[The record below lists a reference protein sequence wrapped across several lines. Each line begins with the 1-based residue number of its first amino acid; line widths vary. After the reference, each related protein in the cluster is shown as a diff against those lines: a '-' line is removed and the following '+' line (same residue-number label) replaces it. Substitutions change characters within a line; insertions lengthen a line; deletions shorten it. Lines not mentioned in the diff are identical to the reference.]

1 MVQGAALGSVAQLA
15 RRLFQMGNSG
25 AEIEQEQP
33 VQYINAEP
41 GSPEDNV
48 RDLYAYYRKQA
59 QIDSNTLSAEEN
71 VVASAQNDG
80 TIGTDQLSY
89 EERSALVDSILQTDS
104 AQLWGQLP
112 DGTNQ
117 GIKHFIN
124 YKNKYPQRIL
134 SLEQRLGVQ
143 TGDFSNTVQG
153 FKLFTQRALE
163 VIKHGKVREI
173 NGKKFY
179 YLDGVANSKKGVIV
193 IVKDGKIQS
202 VMPSDFKSFNRLK

>member
-1 MVQGAALGSVAQLA
+1 
-15 RRLFQMGNSG
+15 MGNSG

-33 VQYINAEP
+33 VQYIDPEQ

-59 QIDSNTLSAEEN
+59 QIDSDTLSAEEN

-112 DGTNQ
+112 DGAQ
-117 GIKHFIN
+117 CG
-124 YKNKYPQRIL
+124 
-134 SLEQRLGVQ
+134 SLYSGTPDPSGYAEHRL
-143 TGDFSNTVQG
+143 
-153 FKLFTQRALE
+153 
-163 VIKHGKVREI
+163 
-173 NGKKFY
+173 
-179 YLDGVANSKKGVIV
+179 
-193 IVKDGKIQS
+193 
-202 VMPSDFKSFNRLK
+202 